1 MPKLCFAAIW
11 LLAIACLPDFTPQQ
25 CRQTPN
31 PHFADILPSPRQHV
45 ADSLPSPRQHVAAL
59 IVHSP
64 LGDAAHAV

>member
-11 LLAIACLPDFTPQQ
+11 LLPIAYLPDFTPQQ
-25 CRQTPN
+25 CRQTLN
-31 PHFADILPSPRQHV
+31 PHL